1 MMPTSGPNDELDKA
15 HRELQDMYAQLD
27 WPAINTAVSRALETG
42 FRIGQS
48 SANNPSVNGT
58 PVWVYSP
65 HVEGVL
71 PAHQLFSG
79 YLIPGAPW
87 MFWNRVV
94 PDGHYLDLPPMY
106 RIEQREERS

>member
-1 MMPTSGPNDELDKA
+1 MTEEHGRKISIEELLEEKY
-15 HRELQDMYAQLD
+15 REITRLYALVADRDTQI
-27 WPAINTAVSRALETG
+27 AELE
-42 FRIGQS
+42 RQIP
-48 SANNPSVNGT
+48 PSGT

-71 PAHQLFSG
+71 PAHRLFSG
-79 YLIPGAPW
+79 HLISGAPW

-106 RIEQREERS
+106 RIEQREEQS